1 MQIENMALMVQ
12 LKFTNDIWTLSG
24 SVVAMSNQTIF
35 ENLESILD
43 ELTHINVEVENKMD
57 RLVLNKAKELIDSVA
72 WKYEEEQ

>member
-1 MQIENMALMVQ
+1 M
-12 LKFTNDIWTLSG
+12 D
-24 SVVAMSNQTIF
+24 NQTIF

-43 ELTHINVEVENKMD
+43 ELTHINLEVENKMD